1 MKKQGIK
8 TAAKR
13 ILSLLLSVLILCVL
27 AGCEGDEGYP
37 TATER
42 FFVNDFADVIDAVDE
57 DTIYSKGVALNEATT
72 AQVVVVTVDN
82 LQNEPIEEYALNLG
96 REWGVGTAEDDN
108 GIVILLSVE
117 DREVYI
123 AVGYGLEGALPDS
136 KTGRILDTYGMS
148 YFSADNFSLG
158 LSSVYGAIV
167 NEVYI
172 EYGLASEEG
181 YTPISQIPEYEL
193 PNSGEALR
201 VGISWLILIVIIA
214 LYIAVFGRRG
224 GIFFFGGPGG
234 FGGFHGG
241 GFHGGGSF
249 RGGGGFGGFRGGGG
263 GFGGGG
269 AGRGF

>member
-1 MKKQGIK
+1 MKSLRMK

-42 FFVNDFADVIDAVDE
+42 FFVNDFAEVIDPDDEEAV
-57 DTIYSKGVALNEATT
+57 YSKGVALSGATT
-72 AQVVVVTVDN
+72 AQVVVVTVEN
-82 LQNEPIEEYALNLG
+82 LNGEPIEEYALNLG
-96 REWGVGTAEDDN
+96 REWGVGTQEADN

-148 YFSADNFSLG
+148 YFSADDFSAG
-158 LSSVYGAIV
+158 LASVYGAIV

-172 EYGLASEEG
+172 EYGLTPEEG
-181 YTPISQIPEYEL
+181 YTPISQIPEYEAQ
-193 PNSGEALR
+193 SGGEALR

-214 LYIAVFGRRG
+214 LYFAIFGRRG
-224 GIFFFGGPGG
+224 GIFFLGGS
-234 FGGFHGG
+234 GGFHGG
-241 GFHGGGSF
+241 GGSFHSGGSF
-249 RGGGGFGGFRGGGG
+249 RSGGGFHGGGG

>member
-1 MKKQGIK
+1 MKNKGIK

-13 ILSLLLSVLILCVL
+13 ILSLLLGVLILLAL
-27 AGCEGDEGYP
+27 AGCEVDEGYP

-42 FFVNDFADVIDAVDE
+42 FFVNDFADVIDAADE
-57 DTIYSKGVALNEATT
+57 DAIYSKGVALNEATT
-72 AQVVVVTVDN
+72 AQVVAVTVDN
-82 LQNEPIEEYALNLG
+82 LDGEPIEEYALNLG
-96 REWGVGTAEDDN
+96 REWGVGTEEDDN

-148 YFSADNFSLG
+148 YFSADDFSAG
-158 LSSVYGAIV
+158 IASVYGAIV
-167 NEVYI
+167 NEAYI
-172 EYGLASEEG
+172 EYGLTPEEG
-181 YTPISQIPEYEL
+181 YTPISQIPEYEVAHE
-193 PNSGEALR
+193 GEALR
-201 VGISWLILIVIIA
+201 VGISWLILIVIVA

-224 GIFFFGGPGG
+224 GIFFLG
-234 FGGFHGG
+234 FPGGFHGG
-241 GFHGGGSF
+241 GFHGGGSNF